1 MYNDYSKLVIFKNK
15 ALDIIYSFPVS
26 FNWHHFLKLKSGK
39 KVFFSIFIKKYWL
52 DWSYSKYSWLD
63 IMRRIRVIEFFD
75 CMLKDNDIKKIE
87 RGNLIIESKFHRM
100 VIAVVW
106 KPGKQK
112 LEMISFYHYL

>member
-1 MYNDYSKLVIFKNK
+1 
-15 ALDIIYSFPVS
+15 
-26 FNWHHFLKLKSGK
+26 
-39 KVFFSIFIKKYWL
+39 
-52 DWSYSKYSWLD
+52 
-63 IMRRIRVIEFFD
+63 
-75 CMLKDNDIKKIE
+75 MLRNNDIKKIE